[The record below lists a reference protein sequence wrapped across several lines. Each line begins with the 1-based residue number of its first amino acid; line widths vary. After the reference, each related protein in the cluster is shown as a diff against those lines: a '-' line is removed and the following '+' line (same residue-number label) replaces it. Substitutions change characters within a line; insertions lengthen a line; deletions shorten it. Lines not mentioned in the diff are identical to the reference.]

1 MKKNILFSYFRHF
14 VPMTK
19 RVFSLLFKKK
29 NYPVIS
35 ILNKKNTKKNFQSF
49 LLIELELMNVLFLK
63 INNNVYP
70 IFHDNASLTI
80 ALPVENILKE
90 IKLTAVGLFKSK
102 KQKINAL
109 SSSKLELKSI
119 LFDRIG
125 HIADK
130 KILTTQPE
138 IIDIK
143 APLDI
148 SYSSAPILSESI
160 EIKEKTYLINYK
172 QKVNVNLDLT
182 DLELQLKNQLIHE

>member
-49 LLIELELMNVLFLK
+49 LMIELELMNVLFLK

-80 ALPVENILKE
+80 ALPLENILKE
-90 IKLTAVGLFKSK
+90 IELTAVGLFKSK

-130 KILTTQPE
+130 KILITQPE

-148 SYSSAPILSESI
+148 SHSSAPILSESI
-160 EIKEKTYLINYK
+160 EIKEKTFIINYK

-182 DLELQLKNQLIHE
+182 DLESQLKNQLIHE

>member
-1 MKKNILFSYFRHF
+1 MKRKILYSFFLNF

-19 RVFSLLFKKK
+19 RVFLLLFKKK
-29 NYPVIS
+29 NYPILT
-35 ILNKKNTKKNFQSF
+35 ILNKTNTKKNFHSF
-49 LLIELELMNVLFLK
+49 ISSELELTNVLFLN
-63 INNNVYP
+63 INNNIYP
-70 IFHDNASLTI
+70 IFHDNAFLTI
-80 ALPVENILKE
+80 TLPVEDISKE
-90 IKLTAVGLFKSK
+90 IELTAVGLFKSK

-160 EIKEKTYLINYK
+160 EIKEKTYIINYK

>member
-1 MKKNILFSYFRHF
+1 MKKNLLFSYFRHF

-29 NYPVIS
+29 NYPVLS
-35 ILNKKNTKKNFQSF
+35 ILNKTNTKKNFQSF

-63 INNNVYP
+63 INNDVYP
-70 IFHDNASLTI
+70 IFHYNAGLTI
-80 ALPVENILKE
+80 TLPVEDISKE
-90 IKLTAVGLFKSK
+90 IELTAVGLFKSK

>member
-1 MKKNILFSYFRHF
+1 
-14 VPMTK
+14 MTK

-35 ILNKKNTKKNFQSF
+35 ILNKTNTKNNFQSF

-80 ALPVENILKE
+80 TLPVENISKE
-90 IKLTAVGLFKSK
+90 IELTAVGLFKSK

-109 SSSKLELKSI
+109 SSSKLEVKSI

-160 EIKEKTYLINYK
+160 EIKEKTYIINYK

>member
-29 NYPVIS
+29 NYPVLS
-35 ILNKKNTKKNFQSF
+35 ILNKTNTKKNFQSF
-49 LLIELELMNVLFLK
+49 LLIELEMMNVLFLK

-70 IFHDNASLTI
+70 IFHDKASLTI
-80 ALPVENILKE
+80 TLPVEDISKE
-90 IKLTAVGLFKSK
+90 IEITAVGLFKSK

-109 SSSKLELKSI
+109 SSSKLEVKSI

-125 HIADK
+125 HIANK
-130 KILTTQPE
+130 KILTSQPE

-148 SYSSAPILSESI
+148 SHSSAPILSESI
-160 EIKEKTYLINYK
+160 EIKEKTYIINYK

-182 DLELQLKNQLIHE
+182 DLESQLKNQLIHE

>member
-29 NYPVIS
+29 NYPVLS
-35 ILNKKNTKKNFQSF
+35 ILNKTNTKKNFQSF
-49 LLIELELMNVLFLK
+49 ILIELELMNVLFLK

-80 ALPVENILKE
+80 TLPVEEISKE
-90 IKLTAVGLFKSK
+90 IELTAVGLFKSK
-102 KQKINAL
+102 KQKINVL

-160 EIKEKTYLINYK
+160 EIKEKTYIINYK

-182 DLELQLKNQLIHE
+182 DLESQLKNQLIHE